1 MSVVLVR
8 RMECVTYFSG
18 SRPIPLIHLP
28 TSRAYWRVVIV
39 HGQAPD
45 CETSQRAMVGANS
58 LISRQLLGWI
68 CRSMVTHED
77 RAHVRACEGF
87 RTPASSLAQPLSLAG
102 IRNPSQLACDRCAWR
117 AGQSPAGCR
126 SDRTPINC
134 PPSPVTGTARWW
146 HFHPGKGVASF
157 CRTSNMSKPHPASG
171 SPSDRAAAAV

>member
-1 MSVVLVR
+1 LVR
-8 RMECVTYFSG
+8 GMECVTYFSG

-77 RAHVRACEGF
+77 RAHVRACERF

-102 IRNPSQLACDRCAWR
+102 IRNPSQKLNRR
-117 AGQSPAGCR
+117 AIDARGALGNLQPVVDQIAR
-126 SDRTPINC
+126 PINC

-146 HFHPGKGVASF
+146 HFNPGKGVASF
-157 CRTSNMSKPHPASG
+157 WRTSNMSKPHPASG